1 MEYITRPAYVN
12 LNHSVFNYEYDD
24 TDLDL
29 SKGSCVGSDDP
40 DMWFAGEV
48 DITELSSSVNGSSQA
63 TKLEVDKAIKALS
76 VCKNCPVKD
85 DCLELGKHGQ
95 QLYYGIYGGTMAGER
110 LSMMGRVTKNS
121 LIKQKVSFAHKVRR
135 TIKERGYNG

>member
-48 DITELSSSVNGSSQA
+48 DLTEPNTSVNGSSQA
-63 TKLEVDKAIKALS
+63 NKIEVDRAITALS
-76 VCKNCPVKD
+76 VCKNCPAKD

-121 LIKQKVSFAHKVRR
+121 VIIQKVSFAHKVRR
-135 TIKERGYNG
+135 TMKERGI

>member
-12 LNHSVFNYEYDD
+12 LTHSVFNYEYDD

-48 DITELSSSVNGSSQA
+48 DLTEPNTSVNGSSQA
-63 TKLEVDKAIKALS
+63 NKIEVDRAITALS
-76 VCKNCPVKD
+76 VCKNCPAKD

-121 LIKQKVSFAHKVRR
+121 VIIQKVSFAHKVRR
-135 TIKERGYNG
+135 TMKERGI

>member
-1 MEYITRPAYVN
+1 MEYITNKPYT
-12 LNHSVFNYEYDD
+12 VFDYKFDD

-29 SKGSCVGSDDP
+29 SKGLCVGSDDP

-48 DITELSSSVNGSSQA
+48 DLTEPNSSVNTNSQA

-76 VCKNCPVKD
+76 ICKNCPVKD

-95 QLYYGIYGGTMAGER
+95 QLYFGIYGGTMPGER
-110 LSMMGRVTKNS
+110 LAMVGRLTKNS
-121 LIKQKVSFAHKVRR
+121 IIRQKARFAIKVRD
-135 TIKERGYNG
+135 TMTERGIEWR